1 MDGELSLHL
10 YNTIKFLHILLAMI
24 WVGGGITIQVFA
36 IRAMKAGPEHT
47 QHFAETVHWV
57 GNRVF
62 MPASGILFLLGLW
75 MSFGWMDWVWPTWI
89 WIGIAGFAATFVT
102 GSFFLG
108 PATGRLDK
116 LLKDKGPADPESI
129 ATIRRILGISRIDM
143 VVLIIVVWD
152 MVYKPFS

>member
-62 MPASGILFLLGLW
+62 MPASGILFLLGLCAETTLPLA
-75 MSFGWMDWVWPTWI
+75 D
-89 WIGIAGFAATFVT
+89 AARAHEMVE
-102 GSFFLG
+102 GG
-108 PATGRLDK
+108 HVGGK
-116 LLKDKGPADPESI
+116 
-129 ATIRRILGISRIDM
+129 
-143 VVLIIVVWD
+143 VVLVVENG
-152 MVYKPFS
+152 